1 MLWATAEHW
10 GNSFYDRT
18 RNSTTRGK
26 KNTLKL
32 STSNSNSAAP
42 RTQREWTRFCQF
54 VPSVQL
60 VQLIQVV
67 GSAASTCKDHS
78 QHLFTLNCYFPLCHP
93 SRGREYLT
101 AQIWIR
107 FSTGS
112 HSPVQGGSVQ
122 ADDKP
127 HVQGKDGKG
136 QETSGGGN
144 RQPTSQLCWEAVMK
158 TIITDQ
164 IG

>member
-1 MLWATAEHW
+1 M
-10 GNSFYDRT
+10 
-18 RNSTTRGK
+18 
-26 KNTLKL
+26 
-32 STSNSNSAAP
+32 
-42 RTQREWTRFCQF
+42 
-54 VPSVQL
+54 
-60 VQLIQVV
+60 

-101 AQIWIR
+101 AEIWIR

-127 HVQGKDGKG
+127 HVQGREEKRPGEWRWRKSSTHLTAGLRNCNENHRCRLGRLATAVLRQEHWKRKCTWLTPPLG
-136 QETSGGGN
+136 QSTLSHL
-144 RQPTSQLCWEAVMK
+144 PTCPLFLRKLPPMLSR
-158 TIITDQ
+158 
-164 IG
+164 